1 MGIRPKSE
9 ELAASGPM
17 KGGRTG
23 GVWATRMVFGVERC
37 SSQTG
42 PILRRSNSHPLPLQS
57 GNRSSQ
63 PGSDGVFD
71 LALAAVTVQGI
82 QRLTGLIER
91 NVATRRFCGA
101 VNGWN
106 QVDQGPIRAGTRIP
120 HRMAVNSPARS

>member
-23 GVWATRMVFGVERC
+23 GVCALRMLSGVERC

-101 VNGWN
+101 VNGCN
-106 QVDQGPIRAGTRIP
+106 QVDQDTIRASPPTPPRI
-120 HRMAVNSPARS
+120 